1 MIYIHQALDQDFYM
15 ALLKSTM
22 HQKREQH
29 PFVRFYQQ
37 LEHLPIIWLTCD
49 GLLKL
54 LTSNDYTRQNSFSS
68 AEELLGS
75 DTSVSMAIF
84 ESFFINISLTKTLN
98 ICVQNFYR
106 NQTHVGNLTKSSFYN
121 LLKNTMSQSF
131 FIFDGKCY
139 KQCDDPSM
147 SMGSPLRHTLPNVF
161 AYHF

>member
-1 MIYIHQALDQDFYM
+1 
-15 ALLKSTM
+15 
-22 HQKREQH
+22 
-29 PFVRFYQQ
+29 
-37 LEHLPIIWLTCD
+37 
-49 GLLKL
+49 
-54 LTSNDYTRQNSFSS
+54 
-68 AEELLGS
+68 
-75 DTSVSMAIF
+75 MAIF